1 MQKKAIFCGPGCI
14 YHLIAAPNWLFIMRA
29 SVFILLC
36 FATTVQILWAS
47 PGFGQHKENSL
58 VSVHFKNAPIRTIF
72 KHIEKKAGV
81 VIMFEATGTLKKE
94 VASISIDN
102 RRVAEVLDLILEN
115 TSFTWSIRN
124 NVIRIRESAPQR
136 KAEPVQIDSSVALPP
151 VNGVLVNASN
161 NEPLPGATIR
171 VKGSAQSAVSDE
183 RGRFTINC
191 NIGDV
196 LVVSYVG
203 FQEREIAVASQEL
216 GRVALEIMLES
227 LDDAVVIGYGTARKR
242 DLTGSLVSIKGEDL
256 SNTKMVNISQA
267 LQGQA
272 PGITVI
278 NTSGSPGAEAQIL
291 IRGQGGF
298 GNTSPLFVIDGV
310 ISEGIGFIDPN
321 DVQSLEILKD
331 ASAAAIYGSRAANG
345 VVLITTKRGRG
356 DQHRLEFSATT
367 GIQTLANRLDFL
379 NAQEWRDNEVKILT
393 LEGREIPTN
402 LQEGKFDPSVSTDW
416 QDVLFRTALT
426 NQVNISYSNSSEF
439 SNSLFSLGYTDAE
452 GIAKGTDYQRINFRF
467 NSDYRKGI
475 FKIGESVVFTHT
487 KGNTFNISDFRGWP
501 IPGILAKDADGNYGA
516 VVNSDWGVDV
526 PQFMREANPLAFV
539 ELVNRDNTNA
549 IFLGNVYGELELLKG
564 LSLRTTVGLQQIY
577 DYGKVFE
584 PVYSVGATSNL
595 LSDLTETRGQ
605 SSQWQWENTLTYKTQ
620 INKHRFEV
628 LGGYTRQYNDLK
640 NSRILA
646 EGFPEGVE
654 QLEAAVEIKPN
665 SGGIRST
672 STLESLLGRVNYAF
686 DNKYLFTATVRSDGS
701 SRFARENRW
710 GTFPSFSTGWVISEE
725 NFFQPLKTSVN
736 YLKLRAGYGSL
747 GSQNIGN
754 YDYTPSLAFGGNQI
768 DYILGAGQVLA
779 PGVSITQ
786 VVDERITWETTT
798 STNFAVDVRAFE
810 NKWSLSL
817 EYFVKHTRDVLV
829 GVPVPMT
836 VGVGHTSV
844 TINAAEVKNKGL
856 EATLGYH
863 KTEGDFTFD
872 ISANLFTLNN
882 KVLSLGGNNDN
893 PIMGG
898 QFGFSGESAT
908 RTEPGYAMA
917 SFYLMESM
925 GTFKSQQEVDS
936 YVNNNGDKLQPLAKP
951 GSLKFK
957 DLNNDGVINSLDKRY
972 FGSNIPDFEY
982 GLQTTF
988 RYRNLDLGLRFQG
1001 VVGGGLYN
1009 GFIRI
1014 NDRLL
1019 SFYKNFWTPENPG
1032 SNIFT
1037 PSASDPNGN
1046 RGPSDYYLEDATHL
1060 RLRNLQLGY
1069 NFPLRLIERYRIQQL
1084 RLSVTAQNLLTL
1096 TNYNGYDPEPTGFGL
1111 MRGVHRDLYPLPRTI
1126 QFGLNVTF

>member
-1 MQKKAIFCGPGCI
+1 MQKKAIVCGPGYI
-14 YHLIAAPNWLFIMRA
+14 YPAAPNWLFIMRA

-58 VSVHFKNAPIRTIF
+58 ISLDFTNAPIRTIF
-72 KHIEKKAGV
+72 RHIEKKAGL
-81 VIMFEATGTLKKE
+81 VIMFEATGALKKE
-94 VASISIDN
+94 TVTISLDN
-102 RRVAEVLDLILEN
+102 RRVAEVLDIVLRN
-115 TSFTWSIRN
+115 TNFTWSIRN
-124 NVIRIRESAPQR
+124 NVIRIREVKPEKHSI
-136 KAEPVQIDSSVALPP
+136 PVETVIPEALPP
-151 VNGVLVNASN
+151 VSGMLVSAGN
-161 NEPLPGATIR
+161 NEPLVGATIQ
-171 VKGSAQSAVSDE
+171 VKGTARSVVSDE
-183 RGRFTINC
+183 QGRFVINC
-191 NIGDV
+191 EVGDV

-203 FQEREIAVASQEL
+203 FQEREIAVTSQEL
-216 GRVALEIMLES
+216 GRVTLQVAEES
-227 LDDAVVIGYGTARKR
+227 LEGAVVIGYGTAKRR

-256 SNTKMVNISQA
+256 SGTKMVNISQA

-278 NTSGSPGAEAQIL
+278 NTSGGPGAEAQIL

-298 GNTSPLFVIDGV
+298 GNTTPLFVIDGV

-345 VVLITTKRGRG
+345 VVLITTKRGKG
-356 DQHRLEFSATT
+356 AQHRLELSATT
-367 GIQTLANRLDFL
+367 GIQTLAKRLDFL
-379 NAQEWRDNEVKILT
+379 NSQEWRDNEVKIYEM
-393 LEGREIPTN
+393 EGREIPAN
-402 LQEGKFDPSVSTDW
+402 LQSGVFDPSVSTDW

-426 NQVNISYSNSSEF
+426 NQVNVSYSNSSEF
-439 SNSLFSLGYTDAE
+439 SNSLFSLGYTNAE

-475 FKIGESVVFTHT
+475 FRIGESLVFTHT
-487 KGNTFNISDFRGWP
+487 KGNTFNIIDFRGWP
-501 IPGILAKDADGNYGA
+501 IPAIPAKDADGNYGA
-516 VVNSDWGVDV
+516 VVNSDWGTDV
-526 PQFMREANPLAFV
+526 PQFMREANPLAFM
-539 ELVNRDNTNA
+539 ELPHRDNTNA
-549 IFLGNVYGELELLKG
+549 IFLGNVYGELELVKG
-564 LSLRTTVGLQQIY
+564 LSIRTTVGLQQVY
-577 DYGKVFE
+577 DYGKIFE
-584 PVYSVGATSNL
+584 PVYQVGATSNL
-595 LSDLTETRGQ
+595 LSDLTETKGQ

-620 INKHRFEV
+620 LNKHRLEV

-640 NSRILA
+640 NWRIVA

-701 SRFARENRW
+701 SRFSRENRW
-710 GTFPSFSTGWVISEE
+710 GTFPSFSAGWVVSEE
-725 NFFQPLKTSVN
+725 QFFQPVKPTVH
-736 YLKLRAGYGSL
+736 YFKLRAGYGSL

-768 DYILGAGQVLA
+768 DYVLGPGQVLA
-779 PGVSITQ
+779 PGVSIIQ

-829 GVPVPMT
+829 GVPIPMT
-836 VGVGHTSV
+836 VGVGHTRV
-844 TINAAEVKNKGL
+844 TINAAEVKNKGW

-872 ISANLFTLNN
+872 IAANFFTLNN

-893 PIMGG
+893 PIVGG
-898 QFGFSGESAT
+898 QFGFAGEDAT
-908 RTEPGYAMA
+908 RTEPGFAMA
-917 SFYLMESM
+917 SYYLMESL
-925 GTFKSQQEVDS
+925 GTFKSQQEVDN
-936 YVNNNGDKLQPLAKP
+936 YVNKDGEKLQPLAKP
-951 GSLKFK
+951 GSLKFR
-957 DLNNDGVINSLDKRY
+957 DINEDGVINSNDKRY

-982 GLQTTF
+982 GLQTSF
-988 RYRNLDLGLRFQG
+988 RYRQLDLGIRIQG
-1001 VVGGGLYN
+1001 VMGGGLYN
-1009 GFIRI
+1009 GFIRA
-1014 NDRLL
+1014 NDELL
-1019 SFYKNFWTPENPG
+1019 SVYKDFWTPENPG

-1046 RGPSDYYLEDATHL
+1046 RGPSNYYLEDATHL
-1060 RLRNLQLGY
+1060 RLRNVQLGY

-1096 TNYNGYDPEPTGFGL
+1096 SNYNGFDPEPTGFGL
-1111 MRGVHRDLYPLPRTI
+1111 DRGVQRDLYPLPRTI
-1126 QFGLNVTF
+1126 QFGLNITF